1 MYIDS
6 EPYAGFCKFGINKEL
21 SSEYPSRFYSNRIGC
36 FREVTW
42 SGRL

>member
-6 EPYAGFCKFGINKEL
+6 ESYAGFCKFGINKEL
-21 SSEYPSRFYSNRIGC
+21 SSEYPPRFYSYRIGG
-36 FREVTW
+36 FGDVTW

>member
-6 EPYAGFCKFGINKEL
+6 ESYAGFCKFGINKEL
-21 SSEYPSRFYSNRIGC
+21 SSEYPSRFYSYRIGC
-36 FREVTW
+36 FGNVTW